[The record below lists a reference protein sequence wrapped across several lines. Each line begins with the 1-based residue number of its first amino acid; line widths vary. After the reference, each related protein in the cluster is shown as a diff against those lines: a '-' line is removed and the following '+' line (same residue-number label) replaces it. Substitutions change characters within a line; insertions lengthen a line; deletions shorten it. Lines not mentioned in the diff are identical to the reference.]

1 MQPVLTTTAVLG
13 LALLAAPAPAADP
26 LNEKVLQF
34 ARAHLGKQVGNGECW
49 TLADEALRSAEAHR
63 PGTDGYSTFVFGRE
77 IGVRDLQS
85 GDVIQFHKVRFEHRD
100 ASGVGSWEEF
110 PQHTAIVARV
120 KGGRI
125 TLLHQNF
132 RGNHTVQMSTI
143 DLADRKRG
151 TLRYYR
157 PQPR

>member
-1 MQPVLTTTAVLG
+1 MRAVLTTTAI
-13 LALLAAPAPAADP
+13 LALAAAPAPAADP
-26 LNEKVLQF
+26 LSEKVLQF
-34 ARAHLGKQVGNGECW
+34 ARSNLGKQVGNGECW

-63 PGTDGYSTFVFGRE
+63 PGTDGYGAYVFGRE
-77 IGVRDLQS
+77 IDVRALQP
-85 GDVIQFHKVRFEHRD
+85 GDVMQLDNVRFEHRD
-100 ASGVGSWEEF
+100 ASGVGSWEEY

-125 TLLHQNF
+125 TLLHQNV
-132 RGNHTVQMSTI
+132 RGNRTVHRSTI

-157 PQPR
+157 PEPR